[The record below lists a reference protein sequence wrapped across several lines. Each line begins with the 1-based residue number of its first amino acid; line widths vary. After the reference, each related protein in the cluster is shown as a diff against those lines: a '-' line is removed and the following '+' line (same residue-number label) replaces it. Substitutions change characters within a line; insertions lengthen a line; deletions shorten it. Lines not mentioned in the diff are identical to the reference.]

1 MAEFST
7 SSLELGRFDK
17 SGNVPL
23 TDQTKGPESGRG
35 TKSFQLQ
42 QFADY
47 IGDAAKVGG
56 NAYQAK
62 LNREA
67 AENARIRQIEAFA
80 KQEKTRQEN
89 EAKVKALKYAE
100 YTSFMTLHIP
110 GLNMGIHVQAL
121 PFSNIIL

>member
-89 EAKVKALKYAE
+89 EAKVSNKMKC
-100 YTSFMTLHIP
+100 
-110 GLNMGIHVQAL
+110 L
-121 PFSNIIL
+121 PQTQEELDKLSIDSADYQIKD